1 MAVVV
6 VVVLEVE
13 DEEEQLF
20 RRLLL
25 LVCLVDRDRLPPVSV
40 SYIALIWLA
49 NVMG

>member
-1 MAVVV
+1 MVA

-25 LVCLVDRDRLPPVSV
+25 LVCLVDRDPLRPVSV